1 MTQNRIT
8 RCKRGF
14 TLIEILI
21 VVVILGILAAIV
33 IPRFAQATDD
43 AESAAAHSQLNVLR
57 GQVRLYWAQH
67 GSTDALG
74 NSVGSVIQALTDEGM
89 LASVLRDADSTTS
102 GFQVVG
108 GYMLTWDTVSGEL
121 GALQPNGSASGW

>member
-121 GALQPNGSASGW
+121 GALQPNGSATGW